1 MLCHSKNSGQP
12 FGAEQK
18 EGALYYCYDVF
29 EEVTRKQNM
38 VTSNN
43 AQGIKRVEKVN
54 NRHKQTRRT
63 SKNSF
68 LLLEDCGKKVP
79 HPWGVWTMYL
89 TYTTITPV
97 VPISTFNRIFNLS
110 FDQPTTTTTN
120 QRKKKETTADDWV
133 ALLGLVIVVFNNN
146 FFISLLFIIKL

>member
-1 MLCHSKNSGQP
+1 MYTHNEIVFIVHGGIINRDIGRSSIEKKFICTLSLFPTAKKQEDAMLCHSKNSGQP

-79 HPWGVWTMYL
+79 HPFFK
-89 TYTTITPV
+89 TT
-97 VPISTFNRIFNLS
+97 
-110 FDQPTTTTTN
+110 
-120 QRKKKETTADDWV
+120 
-133 ALLGLVIVVFNNN
+133 
-146 FFISLLFIIKL
+146 